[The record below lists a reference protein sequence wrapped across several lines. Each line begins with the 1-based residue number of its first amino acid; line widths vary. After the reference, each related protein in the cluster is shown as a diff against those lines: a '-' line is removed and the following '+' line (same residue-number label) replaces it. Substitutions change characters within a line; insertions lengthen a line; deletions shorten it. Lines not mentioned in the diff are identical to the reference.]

1 MKKELK
7 LEETNMKKAIK
18 LTALILSTLCILL
31 FAACGKA
38 EEKTEE
44 TPKIITIRER
54 EAELGISYDSIVCE
68 LRMAPGSPIELHE
81 DFYTNITVYGD
92 NTVQLWT
99 GDYIDGKMSV
109 FQADEPVAIT
119 EEQKQKLIEAIRS
132 STIEILPDD
141 YYDGVEFMY
150 GGSRD
155 ILLYDADG
163 NRVHYDKLEGD
174 PLINVDVSEVKNILY
189 DMFLYEER
197 CDIQE
202 RTYELNFK
210 FGQGVS
216 FKEKIFSSINQSIT
230 GELWTE
236 FTVYAD
242 NTVEVR
248 GRTSFQRRY
257 DLFSEVEPI
266 TFKITDEE
274 TEMLKNCILTEM
286 RNPLDDETLWNDYFY
301 IDCDEEYVDRY
312 RTVIQ
317 YYDANGKETFF
328 CTDEYEVKPLDELF
342 VLEILGVDEYIRYT
356 AEIRNMYLEMQGKN
370 ISFEDVWC
378 HYTGEPFAKNKKGE
392 RIAVKLTVS
401 AETGNLK
408 MAVGPVS
415 DVKGERDI
423 VSKEYTPEEYWAWG
437 AWSDYVWTACEYEM
451 NKSQPNYKKIGAH
464 YAYFDK
470 DGNLTGYIS
479 SDSENGADIVGWMEE
494 TVIYGTMKED
504 MENMKAEAKK
514 LMK

>member
-1 MKKELK
+1 MKK
-7 LEETNMKKAIK
+7 TIK
-18 LTALILSTLCILL
+18 LTALILSVLCILL

-44 TPKIITIRER
+44 TPKIITIGER
-54 EAELGISYDSIVCE
+54 EAELGISYDNIVCE
-68 LRMAPGSPIELHE
+68 LRMEPGSPVALHE

-92 NTVQLWT
+92 NTARLWT
-99 GDYIDGKMSV
+99 GDYVDNSGKMSV
-109 FQADEPVAIT
+109 MVQDEKKIT
-119 EEQKQKLIEAIRS
+119 DEQKQKLIEAIRS

-141 YYDGVEFMY
+141 YYDGVVFMY

-189 DMFLYEER
+189 DMFPYEER
-197 CDIQE
+197 YDIQE
-202 RTYELNFK
+202 RTYELYVK
-210 FGQGVS
+210 FGLGTS
-216 FKEKIFSSINQSIT
+216 FKEKIFSEINQT
-230 GELWTE
+230 VYGKLWTE

-248 GRTSFQRRY
+248 GLTSFQPRY

-274 TEMLKNCILTEM
+274 TEMLKKCILTEM
-286 RNPLDDETLWNDYFY
+286 RDYVNDEARENRYFY
-301 IDCDEEYVDRY
+301 VDCDEEDVGNYH
-312 RTVIQ
+312 TVIQ
-317 YYDANGKETFF
+317 YYDSHGKEAFF
-328 CTDEYEVKPLDELF
+328 CTDEYGVKPLSDLF
-342 VLEILGVDEYIRYT
+342 ALEILGVDKFIRYSSM
-356 AEIRNMYLEMQGKN
+356 ISVKYLEMQGEN

-378 HYTGEPFAKNKKGE
+378 HYTGESFAKDKNGE
-392 RIAVKLTVS
+392 KIAVKLTVS

-408 MAVGPVS
+408 MALGPVS
-415 DVKGERDI
+415 DLKGERDI

-494 TVIYGTMKED
+494 TIIYGTMKED